1 MEFQTLANLV
11 SGYLGKK
18 LLSGPPVEKV
28 HERIQAFFDHF
39 DHTAS
44 KSKGKTYVPAVRSL
58 CT

>member
-28 HERIQAFFDHF
+28 HERIQAQFDHI
-39 DHTAS
+39 AS
-44 KSKGKTYVPAVRSL
+44 KSKTYVPAVRSL